1 MDCKSDGPLDREPN
15 EHEDL
20 RTGRPARASF

>member
-1 MDCKSDGPLDREPN
+1 MDCKSDGPVDRQPD

-20 RTGRPARASF
+20 RTGRPAGASF